1 MTVAIYTHPACLEHR
16 PPSGH
21 PERPA
26 RLAAVLHA
34 LEGPQF
40 AALERREAPCATQAD
55 LRLAHPEDYLARV
68 ARAAPTTL
76 ERATP
81 LDPDTWLSC
90 GTLEAAARAAGAG
103 VAAVDAVLSGEA
115 AHAFCA
121 VRPPGHHAEATRAM
135 GFCIYA
141 NAAIAA
147 LHARAAHGRQ
157 RVAVVDFDV
166 HHGNGTQAIAWNDP
180 DFFFA
185 SSHEG
190 GIYPG
195 TGALRDCGAHAQI
208 INAPLRHGADGT
220 AFRAAWR
227 DRILPA
233 LEAFRP
239 EMIIVSA
246 GFDGHLAD
254 PLAGLALDAQDFA
267 WATTAILDVAQHVGT
282 PGVVSLLEGGYDLD
296 ALAASA
302 AAHVGALLA
311 QAR

>member
-1 MTVAIYTHPACLEHR
+1 MTVAIYTHPACSEHR
-16 PPSGH
+16 PPFGH
-21 PERPA
+21 PERPE
-26 RLAAVLHA
+26 RLAAVLDA
-34 LEGPQF
+34 LQGPEF
-40 AALERREAPCATQAD
+40 AALERREAPCASQD
-55 LRLAHPEDYLARV
+55 HLRLAHPQDHLARL

-76 ERATP
+76 ERASP
-81 LDPDTWLSC
+81 LDPDTWMSC
-90 GTLEAAARAAGAG
+90 GTPEAAARAAGAG
-103 VAAVDAVLSGEA
+103 VAAVDAVLRGEV

-147 LHARAAHGRQ
+147 LHARAAHGRR

-195 TGALRDCGAHAQI
+195 TGALGDCGAHGQI
-208 INAPLRHGADGT
+208 INAPLRHGADGV

-239 EMIIVSA
+239 GMIIISA

-267 WATTAILDVAQHVGT
+267 WATRAILDVAGHVGAA
-282 PGVVSLLEGGYDLD
+282 GVVSMLEGGYDLD

-311 QAR
+311 HAR